1 MGGCR
6 FGDNRRQQGGV
17 DSLTVPAA
25 VIVGD
30 ADRLTPAAH
39 SVDLAARLGRRGGVL
54 FEFTLLDKVGHMS
67 NLEAVGDFNS
77 AVARLDR
84 SA

>member
-1 MGGCR
+1 MGNLDERYWGI
-6 FGDNRRQQGGV
+6 
-17 DSLTVPAA
+17 SMSA
-25 VIVGD
+25 VN

-39 SVDLAARLGRRGGVL
+39 SVDLAARLGRQGVL

-67 NLEAVGDFNS
+67 NLEAVEDFNS